1 MQIRGIILFKQ
12 ISFPIV
18 APDIFKDTA
27 ARGEGMDGAMGGLGL
42 EGGVREADLGDLT
55 RMDVVI
61 LAEGEKR
68 EKGIDLVKVNGRAAG
83 GTAVLGVIQDSL
95 KAQIGG
101 S

>member
-1 MQIRGIILFKQ
+1 MPIRGIILFKQ

-18 APDIFKDTA
+18 APDVFKDTA
-27 ARGEGMDGAMGGLGL
+27 ACGKGVDGAMSRLGL

-55 RMDVVI
+55 RMGVVI
-61 LAEGEKR
+61 LTEGEKR

-83 GTAVLGVIQDSL
+83 GAAVLGVIQDGL